1 MKKWLGSSRDQYWTC
16 FWSIWSY
23 LAAFSNR
30 MTFPL
35 IIWGTFNWNEKRQLL
50 KHKVIWFFCFT
61 QTINEKKSLRVLN
74 SWGRPQLF
82 CPSLT
87 WVTTLIATQEGVCC
101 IAHSVKTFP
110 KPFLWN
116 ESTSSIKHRKGT
128 GSNMLKIPSDIS
140 SHLTQ
145 CTSEEQEH
153 RILSENW
160 EL

>member
-1 MKKWLGSSRDQYWTC
+1 M
-16 FWSIWSY
+16 I
-23 LAAFSNR
+23 
-30 MTFPL
+30 
-35 IIWGTFNWNEKRQLL
+35 
-50 KHKVIWFFCFT
+50 FCFT
-61 QTINEKKSLRVLN
+61 QTINEKKSLWVLN

-82 CPSLT
+82 YPLLP

-128 GSNMLKIPSDIS
+128 GSNVLKIPSDIS

-145 CTSEEQEH
+145 HTSEEQEH
-153 RILSENW
+153 RILSE
-160 EL
+160 ELRIIRQLQVGLPLPTHSSFSWDGGWKVKAKLLTGKTEKRCFKRNSYGVSKYHV